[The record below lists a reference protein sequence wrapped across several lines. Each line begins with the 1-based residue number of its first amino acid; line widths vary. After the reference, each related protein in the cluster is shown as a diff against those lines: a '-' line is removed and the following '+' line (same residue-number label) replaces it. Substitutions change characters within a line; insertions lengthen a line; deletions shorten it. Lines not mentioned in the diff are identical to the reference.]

1 MRDSINYGTV
11 VALKI
16 YEPRYLHRFQ
26 RVPKYFFF
34 ATRFSS
40 MHRSSEIA
48 NIKKKWGEFL
58 ARVHAKKISNFA
70 SEEYNLV
77 YISCIDIEFTRKVG
91 GFIRFA
97 FSAARLHIFTRGKVI
112 AHRHLPLALPT
123 VHKNDYAKSCVNR
136 RTIAYVSSCVRMA
149 RDAINVYETTAH
161 PAPFQGFPL
170 IFIGTKLFRALE

>member
-1 MRDSINYGTV
+1 MRDSINYETV

-26 RVPKYFFF
+26 RVSKYFFLPRVLVPCIVR
-34 ATRFSS
+34 ARL
-40 MHRSSEIA
+40 RIL
-48 NIKKKWGEFL
+48 KKKWGEFL

>member
-123 VHKNDYAKSCVNR
+123 VHKNDYAKS
-136 RTIAYVSSCVRMA
+136 
-149 RDAINVYETTAH
+149 
-161 PAPFQGFPL
+161 
-170 IFIGTKLFRALE
+170 